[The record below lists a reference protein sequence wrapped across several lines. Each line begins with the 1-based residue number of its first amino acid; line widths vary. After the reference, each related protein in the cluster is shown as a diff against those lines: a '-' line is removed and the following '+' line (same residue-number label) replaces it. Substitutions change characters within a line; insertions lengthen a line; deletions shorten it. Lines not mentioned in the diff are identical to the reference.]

1 MPERCGRRERGHPA
15 LDEGETP
22 SSRRA
27 RPALDVA
34 LRLLARRE
42 HSRRELRTKLSSRG
56 YEADEIGRTLDRLA
70 GRNLVSDERFAE
82 AFLRSR
88 LERGQGPLK
97 IRAQLKERGVDAP
110 LVDAVLKEAEV
121 DWDLRAAAARSRRF
135 GEPPPGNRED
145 MARQARFL
153 RGRGFSEGQ
162 VARAVLN
169 ETLR

>member
-1 MPERCGRRERGHPA
+1 MPERTAGSDGL
-15 LDEGETP
+15 LDT
-22 SSRRA
+22 
-27 RPALDVA
+27 A

-42 HSRRELRTKLSSRG
+42 HSMRELRAKLRLRG
-56 YEADEIGRTLDRLA
+56 HEASAIEPVLEELA
-70 GRNLVSDERFAE
+70 ERNLVSDERFAE

-169 ETLR
+169 ETVR